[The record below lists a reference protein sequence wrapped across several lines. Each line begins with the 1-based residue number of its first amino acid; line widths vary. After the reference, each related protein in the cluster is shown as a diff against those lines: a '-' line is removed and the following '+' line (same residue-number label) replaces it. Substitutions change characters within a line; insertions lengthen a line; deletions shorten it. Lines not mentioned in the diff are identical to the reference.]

1 MQQRGAE
8 PRPTPEAG
16 RPARLRFPDGFVWGT
31 ATASYQVEGAVT
43 EDGRGPSIWDTFTH
57 EPGRVVDGTNG
68 DIACDHYHRFREDV
82 ATMAEL
88 GLGSYRFSIA
98 WPRVVPTGAGTVNQ
112 AGLDFYRR
120 LVDALLEHGIDP
132 LATLYHW
139 DLPQPLQDAGGW
151 MNRDTALRFAEYA
164 QVVGAALGDRVPTI
178 TTLNE
183 PWCAAFLGHA
193 SGVHAPGI
201 TDNAAALTAAHH
213 LNLAHGLGAAALRSV
228 LPATGQ
234 VSLTLNLSV
243 VRPATDRADDRDA
256 ARHVD
261 GLANRIFLDPMLCG
275 QYPVD
280 VLDDLRHITDWGFL
294 RDGDLATI
302 HAPLDLLGVNYYSPT
317 LVAAATPELE
327 QRTSTRWVNDPQ
339 GPDGPARYPGTDRA
353 FSVPQAGP
361 YTAMNWRIEPGSLT
375 ELLVRV
381 HRDHPAVPLMI
392 TENGAAFLDEPG
404 PDGVV
409 HDADRIEYLHG
420 HLAAVHDAIVQGVD
434 VRGYYVWS
442 FMDNFEWAWGFS
454 KRFGLVH
461 VDYSTG
467 KRTLKDSAT
476 WYRDVIAAQGVD

>member
-234 VSLTLNLSV
+234 VSLT
-243 VRPATDRADDRDA
+243 
-256 ARHVD
+256 
-261 GLANRIFLDPMLCG
+261 
-275 QYPVD
+275 
-280 VLDDLRHITDWGFL
+280 
-294 RDGDLATI
+294 
-302 HAPLDLLGVNYYSPT
+302 
-317 LVAAATPELE
+317 
-327 QRTSTRWVNDPQ
+327 
-339 GPDGPARYPGTDRA
+339 
-353 FSVPQAGP
+353 
-361 YTAMNWRIEPGSLT
+361 
-375 ELLVRV
+375 
-381 HRDHPAVPLMI
+381 
-392 TENGAAFLDEPG
+392 
-404 PDGVV
+404 
-409 HDADRIEYLHG
+409 
-420 HLAAVHDAIVQGVD
+420 
-434 VRGYYVWS
+434 
-442 FMDNFEWAWGFS
+442 
-454 KRFGLVH
+454 
-461 VDYSTG
+461 
-467 KRTLKDSAT
+467 
-476 WYRDVIAAQGVD
+476 